1 MTSADVR
8 DMLDL
13 PSDGHPRPAKKQ
25 KTVDKRPEGITREL
39 YALLGERAPP
49 VAITDHV
56 KYKDRPKWSHKVQPW
71 EETPFV
77 NSARTDGL
85 VLKHWR
91 RKRDPNAAVP
101 TATEDGNHNS
111 MTDGQIKTPQADSA
125 YYYAKFNVKV
135 SGPQYD
141 ETQYNTHLRNDDWSK
156 EETDYLVDLA
166 LGYDLRWVVIAD
178 RYDYQAPVST
188 DRSTEDSTA
197 IATQRKPRTMEDMKA
212 RYYDVAAKILAANRP
227 VSSMSSSE
235 YDMYES
241 MTKFSPAREKQRK
254 NLAEALLS
262 RSLDEI
268 KEEEILLGELK
279 RIVGNQEKLMED
291 RKELYARLEP
301 AQGSGVTSNMGMYQ
315 SFQGLSQLMQTLVTA
330 DKTKKRRS
338 LVGPGEA
345 ANSPTAGTSGLN
357 IATGAGQREGRDGGH
372 REPAGGPGSA
382 TTKKGSVSGVFERK
396 QLTEDEEKLYGV
408 SHHDRL
414 TSGVQFRHD
423 KITKL
428 GQARSNVQA
437 TKVSSALTELQI
449 PPRLVMPTV
458 DVCAEYERLIQSIN
472 TLIDV
477 RKLSEKVDGE
487 IKVALAQREERERK
501 ERAER
506 GEPEPERQLIGGND
520 EVDMD
525 DAKMPDGDSVKQEG
539 IDEGINGARR
549 GSGSTSRPATSGG
562 HKRSAS
568 VLSVGS
574 NKSTKRQKK

>member
-1 MTSADVR
+1 MVCPIATKPCLQLVLT
-8 DMLDL
+8 MFYLF
-13 PSDGHPRPAKKQ
+13 
-25 KTVDKRPEGITREL
+25 RE
-39 YALLGERAPP
+39 A
-49 VAITDHV
+49 
-56 KYKDRPKWSHKVQPW
+56 
-71 EETPFV
+71 TPFV
-77 NSARTDGL
+77 NPARKDGL

-91 RKRDPNAAVP
+91 RKRDPSVTTFAAP
-101 TATEDGNHNS
+101 EDGIDVS
-111 MTDGQIKTPQADSA
+111 MTHGQSKPPQTDPA

-141 ETQYNTHLRNDDWSK
+141 ETQYNTHLRSDDWSK

-166 LGYDLRWVVIAD
+166 PAYDLRWPIIAD
-178 RYDYQAPVST
+178 RYDFQPPVST
-188 DRSTEDSTA
+188 ESSTPEGTA
-197 IATQRKPRTMEDMKA
+197 LATKSKERTMEDMKA
-212 RYYDVAAKILAANRP
+212 RYYDVASKVMAANQP

-235 YDMYES
+235 YDLHEK
-241 MTKFSPAREKQRK
+241 MTKFSPARERQRK
-254 NLAEALLS
+254 HLAEALLA
-262 RSLDEI
+262 RSPDEV

-279 RIVGNQEKLMED
+279 RITANQDKLMED

-301 AQGSGVTSNMGMYQ
+301 AQGSGGTSNMGMYQ
-315 SFQGLSQLMQTLVTA
+315 TFQGLSQLMQTLLTA
-330 DKTKKRRS
+330 DKSKKRRS

-345 ANSPTAGTSGLN
+345 ANSPTAGSSGLN
-357 IATGAGQREGRDGGH
+357 IATGAGQREGKDGGH
-372 REPAGGPGSA
+372 RDSIGAPGSA
-382 TTKKGSVSGVFERK
+382 TAKKGSMSGLPERK
-396 QLTEDEEKLYGV
+396 QLTVDEEKLYGV

-437 TKVSSALTELQI
+437 TKVSAALTELQI

-477 RKLSEKVDGE
+477 RKISEKVEGE
-487 IKVALAQREERERK
+487 IKVALAQKEERERK

-506 GEPEPERQLIGGND
+506 GEPEPEPAVNGGD
-520 EVDMD
+520 EDVDMD
-525 DAKMPDGDSVKQEG
+525 NSNVGEGDSVKQEG
-539 IDEGINGARR
+539 TEESVNKARR
-549 GSGSTSRPATSGG
+549 GSRSSTSRPPTSGG

-574 NKSTKRQKK
+574 NKSTKRQRK